1 MTESE
6 INEKTKLPLGWALT
20 ILGTISSVV
29 GTGAIAHNRL
39 QTIEHD
45 WQDYKRVA
53 ETKSQVDQMQEMK
66 IQKLEITLQGIESSL
81 NRIDARLERMEVKK

>member
-6 INEKTKLPLGWALT
+6 ISEKTKLPLGWALT

-39 QTIEHD
+39 ERLEQD
-45 WQDYKRVA
+45 WLEYKQA
-53 ETKSQVDQMQEMK
+53 SESKNHVDQMQEMK
-66 IQKLEITLQGIESSL
+66 IQRLEITLQGIDSLL
-81 NRIDARLERMEVKK
+81 NRIDARLERMETKK